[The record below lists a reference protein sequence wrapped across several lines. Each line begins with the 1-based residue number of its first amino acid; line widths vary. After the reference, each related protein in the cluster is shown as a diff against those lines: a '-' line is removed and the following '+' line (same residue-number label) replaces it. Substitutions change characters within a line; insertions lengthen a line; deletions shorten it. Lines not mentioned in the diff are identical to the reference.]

1 MIKNIFNAVF
11 ISLFFFSCSDN
22 YEKEIMKNAP
32 QTALS
37 SYKVTPEEAQ
47 EVILNFMDAMEDSK
61 QTRSVGEYSSK
72 EIANV
77 KALRRG
83 TFKTRSGYENRNIP
97 IDLDTLMYVVNFSD
111 NNGFA
116 LVAADKRTDPIF
128 AIIDEGNYD
137 FEELD
142 EEENE
147 SFLSF
152 VDGAIA
158 TELEDINQ
166 YQGNEATRSVINGW
180 DIIIICYPIL
190 KTKWS
195 QGGYNNPNSYGKYCP
210 NKVTGCTV
218 TATAQLLSHFKT
230 MEHVDWSYNG
240 TSGSTNL
247 NWRRI
252 ISDCGKYNG
261 SLSPTS
267 TLQSMDE
274 IAHLCRYLGIAFG
287 AKYNVD
293 KKNKNKNSTGVGED
307 KPIDWFDK
315 WGGLKATKLKKY
327 DETSIINA
335 IRLGPPVYA
344 QGNSGKKKFLF
355 VRIKYTGGHAWIYDG
370 CITATKNGKRQNLI
384 HCNWGWGGS
393 RNGYYLS
400 NVFKANVG
408 PEINDFGTR
417 SAQENYYQYNLEYS
431 LITR

>member
-47 EVILNFMDAMEDSK
+47 EIILNFMDAMEDSK

-77 KALRRG
+77 KAFRRG
-83 TFKTRSGYENRNIP
+83 TFKTRSGYENRNIS

-166 YQGNEATRSVINGW
+166 YQGNEATRSVVNGW
-180 DIIIICYPIL
+180 DIIIIRYPIL

-195 QGGYNNPNSYGKYCP
+195 
-210 NKVTGCTV
+210 
-218 TATAQLLSHFKT
+218 
-230 MEHVDWSYNG
+230 
-240 TSGSTNL
+240 
-247 NWRRI
+247 
-252 ISDCGKYNG
+252 
-261 SLSPTS
+261 
-267 TLQSMDE
+267 
-274 IAHLCRYLGIAFG
+274 
-287 AKYNVD
+287 
-293 KKNKNKNSTGVGED
+293 
-307 KPIDWFDK
+307 
-315 WGGLKATKLKKY
+315 
-327 DETSIINA
+327 
-335 IRLGPPVYA
+335 
-344 QGNSGKKKFLF
+344 
-355 VRIKYTGGHAWIYDG
+355 
-370 CITATKNGKRQNLI
+370 
-384 HCNWGWGGS
+384 
-393 RNGYYLS
+393 
-400 NVFKANVG
+400 
-408 PEINDFGTR
+408 
-417 SAQENYYQYNLEYS
+417 
-431 LITR
+431 